1 MIYLN
6 CFPLCNDLF
15 RKKKKYMRLTK
26 IKKDKKMNAMKRTP
40 DTETATLVNFVILPE
55 IVFVCVCIYIQDT
68 MCVSKF
74 TGLYL
79 DQETRG

>member
-1 MIYLN
+1 MI
-6 CFPLCNDLF
+6 FSG
-15 RKKKKYMRLTK
+15 KKKYMRLKK

-79 DQETRG
+79 DQETCG